1 MKYRVLAI
9 ALWLVCGVV
18 RAAGPLV
25 GLEFESEKNN
35 DSGITNHSVDI
46 IPGWEFSEESI
57 VSRVELL
64 IERNQDNR
72 ADANGVTAK
81 ENKLFVRLRRD
92 GDFTDTLGYYV
103 RGGIGRSFNS
113 QGSFNYAYIEPG
125 LEYKLAQKWAW
136 TAAIRDTN
144 SISSANGHH
153 VTQFRTGPTLDFDK
167 NNELEFLYAK
177 GNGDA
182 NLTSWL
188 LEYVHKF

>member
-57 VSRVELL
+57 ISRVELL

-72 ADANGVTAK
+72 ADADGVTAK
-81 ENKLFVRLRRD
+81 ENKLFLRLRRD

-125 LEYKLAQKWAW
+125 LEYKLAQKWAIQIQLV
-136 TAAIRDTN
+136 A
-144 SISSANGHH
+144 
-153 VTQFRTGPTLDFDK
+153 RTGTMSH
-167 NNELEFLYAK
+167 NSELARPWISTRT
-177 GNGDA
+177 
-182 NLTSWL
+182 TSWNFFMP
-188 LEYVHKF
+188 KATATPI